1 MVLRYYFLDFIFYY
15 LVINDS
21 LENIMNISSRK
32 QLMKDA
38 EHILNFIKE
47 ETEGVDKKVES
58 SVKKIKELCSEK
70 NDITSALIELSK
82 LVEEKNYT
90 TILNSIK
97 DIEKATTKFK
107 EDELFV
113 DLHFLIKY
121 RESIQAA
128 LIISAH
134 QKFNNK
140 ECSLIISCF

>member
-1 MVLRYYFLDFIFYY
+1 
-15 LVINDS
+15 
-21 LENIMNISSRK
+21 
-32 QLMKDA
+32 MKDA